1 METQALNQTRLK
13 DILSSLDH
21 SQAIWAIKFLE
32 DVLAGK
38 NSKPITLTTADET
51 EQEVELD
58 VEENKKKHVWWDYP
72 VSPEVMAMTF
82 KHRKS
87 ITDNYKQDL
96 YNALEEKYR

>member
-38 NSKPITLTTADET
+38 NSKSVTTADET

-58 VEENKKKHVWWDYP
+58 VAENKKKHVWWDYP
-72 VSPEVMAMTF
+72 VSPEVMAMIP
-82 KHRKS
+82 KKRILIS
-87 ITDNYKQDL
+87 DRYEEEL
-96 YNALEEKYR
+96 YHALEEKYK

>member
-32 DVLAGK
+32 SVLAGK
-38 NSKPITLTTADET
+38 NGKPVTNADET

-82 KHRKS
+82 NHRKS
-87 ITDNYKQDL
+87 ITDNYKKDL